1 MKLFKN
7 LMIVLSVSLLLWGC
21 SDDDESINNGNSTIS
36 LSTNIL
42 QVDKNG
48 GDATVTVTSSDNW
61 RLSGIC
67 DWAHPSITSGKD
79 GDVVTF
85 TIDPNKLDEKR
96 TATFK
101 FFTGS
106 SVVPLQVESQ
116 PAYIM
121 DLLSDEALSITK
133 EKSTVRIQLNTNVA
147 DPTIT
152 YSDGGKEWLTFDRR
166 NEFGGKVTL
175 SFTAAENKTYKDRST
190 KITISSPLVTESVNV
205 DINQKQTD
213 AIITESNTL
222 TYDLTARTIS
232 FKVKYNVNYAISIT
246 KGKDW
251 ITDQSIS
258 EPQKGDDGLTT
269 VTVTY
274 KLSASPASRGG
285 TIHIAQASGTLVK
298 DIAIVQKDPD
308 ASPVEIPDA
317 VLRALC
323 ISNGWALPIDDTK
336 CIILEEGLNATSF
349 SNTSYSNQ
357 IKDLT
362 GIKPVLHNRSSF
374 FHIYLRMLPMF
385 SEVPA
390 PSCGF
395 PQNNTHILS

>member
-116 PAYIM
+116 PAY
-121 DLLSDEALSITK
+121 SNHSIFRHDNFIGCFSADK
-133 EKSTVRIQLNTNVA
+133 IKKSVRKYFCFNIPVYKNMAEEPSCRNYYHEEYIQT
-147 DPTIT
+147 
-152 YSDGGKEWLTFDRR
+152 
-166 NEFGGKVTL
+166 
-175 SFTAAENKTYKDRST
+175 
-190 KITISSPLVTESVNV
+190 
-205 DINQKQTD
+205 
-213 AIITESNTL
+213 
-222 TYDLTARTIS
+222 
-232 FKVKYNVNYAISIT
+232 
-246 KGKDW
+246 
-251 ITDQSIS
+251 
-258 EPQKGDDGLTT
+258 
-269 VTVTY
+269 
-274 KLSASPASRGG
+274 SASGNPE
-285 TIHIAQASGTLVK
+285 
-298 DIAIVQKDPD
+298 D
-308 ASPVEIPDA
+308 
-317 VLRALC
+317 LC
-323 ISNGWALPIDDTK
+323 
-336 CIILEEGLNATSF
+336 
-349 SNTSYSNQ
+349 
-357 IKDLT
+357 
-362 GIKPVLHNRSSF
+362 H
-374 FHIYLRMLPMF
+374 
-385 SEVPA
+385 
-390 PSCGF
+390 
-395 PQNNTHILS
+395 